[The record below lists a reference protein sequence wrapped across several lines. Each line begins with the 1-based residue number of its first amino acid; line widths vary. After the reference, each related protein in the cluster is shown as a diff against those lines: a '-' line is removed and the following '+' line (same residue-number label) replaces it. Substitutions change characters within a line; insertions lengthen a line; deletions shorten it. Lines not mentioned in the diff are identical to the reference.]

1 MAPKRAPKAKVFSY
15 TRQQVQAIWKHLKS
29 AGIQEG
35 ITKEEVINQITPAA
49 QYALMQ
55 KSPPYAGTIRT
66 ELRNLST
73 SIDKFLKTFTLS
85 PTSQSVLEAY
95 YQELYEPAK
104 RAEFIA
110 KLGITQTQ
118 LFLRTLLETLKEGL
132 DSQAKGLQPKTTR
145 TALVPQLEKEV
156 FDNLP
161 AEVLE
166 IIERSR
172 KTKSNVS
179 LGLPHRGAPIDI
191 RQKSFGYSLCAI
203 FFEATGRLPKVGY
216 SNEKEEPSG
225 PFFHFATAAIHPTG
239 LFQDGKSPVALLKKV
254 SKDYSPPT
262 PTRRSQQAEPP
273 PSSLRNESF

>member
-1 MAPKRAPKAKVFSY
+1 MSPKRPSKAKAFSY
-15 TRQQVQAIWKHLKS
+15 TRKEAQTIWKHLKS
-29 AGIQEG
+29 AEIQEG
-35 ITKEEVINQITPAA
+35 ITKEEVINQITQAA
-49 QYALMQ
+49 HHALIQ

-85 PTSQSVLEAY
+85 PTAQSVLETY
-95 YQELYEPAK
+95 YQELYKPNK
-104 RAEFIA
+104 QAELIA
-110 KLGITQTQ
+110 KLGITRTQ
-118 LFLRTLLETLKEGL
+118 LVIQTFLETLKEGL
-132 DSQAKGLQPKTTR
+132 DSQATGLQSKSTR
-145 TALVPQLEKEV
+145 LPNQSDIEKEV
-156 FDNLP
+156 FAHLP

-166 IIERSR
+166 IIERSY

-179 LGLPHRGAPIDI
+179 LGLPHRGAPIDT

-239 LFQDGKSPVALLKKV
+239 LFQDGKSSVALLKKV

-262 PTRRSQQAEPP
+262 RTRRKPTS
-273 PSSLRNESF
+273 